1 MDMELTAEHRMLV
14 DTVSKFMVREVA
26 PLAETIDREN
36 RFPVEAWRKLGELGL
51 MGITVPEHYGGAGE
65 GLLAASLVLEEIG
78 AQCSALA
85 LSYVAHTILCTDTL
99 YRNANEDQRRQYL
112 PGLCS
117 GQSIGALALTEPNAG
132 SDAISMQTSA
142 RKDGDR
148 YLLNGSKTFITNA
161 PVADLFVVY
170 AKTDRNAGA
179 KGISAFIV
187 EKEFEGFSVAREL
200 EKLGN
205 RGSPTGEIVFD
216 DCIVPA
222 DNLLGEENRGVAV
235 MMSALDRERVAVA
248 APALGL
254 ARGAMHLA
262 LSYARERV
270 QFGQPIGEFQLIQGK
285 LADMYTQIEA
295 AKLLVYKAALLADR
309 SDRGGRG
316 TELHK
321 LAAAAIL
328 FAGEMATRVSL
339 EALQIHGGYGYTLE
353 FPINRYLRDAK
364 IYEIGA
370 GTSEIRRLI
379 IGRELLAS

>member
-1 MDMELTAEHRMLV
+1 MLRSGTELCG
-14 DTVSKFMVREVA
+14 
-26 PLAETIDREN
+26 P
-36 RFPVEAWRKLGELGL
+36 
-51 MGITVPEHYGGAGE
+51 HYF
-65 GLLAASLVLEEIG
+65 V
-78 AQCSALA
+78 
-85 LSYVAHTILCTDTL
+85 H
-99 YRNANEDQRRQYL
+99 RNANEDQRRQYL